1 MVRKKST
8 LVEKIMNI
16 ILNTLIVI
24 FSVLLIITIYNNI
37 QTKIL
42 KNSYSSFFGYSM
54 FEVQTGSM
62 ADTINIGDLIVV
74 KYAKNI
80 NLNDIVTYEH
90 KGEFITHR
98 VIEVYKETYVTKG
111 DFNNA
116 KDDPIAKEQI
126 VGKVIKIF
134 PHFGIFRKTLLNP
147 IVLLALIIT
156 IALAMQAFKKNK
168 KLEESLDDYETKEVK
183 GVIMGRLIDK
193 IICLIGHKNKESTL
207 KNEDN
212 VSNTEQIIT
221 NNEIINKEPLIKI
234 NQEENQIIEK
244 TDLTI
249 NNEVLDEENII
260 SKPSGIEEEITDEDD
275 LEKTM
280 FFRMVSVDQNE
291 LDSAYSQ
298 MIKEESNKSSEKVSD
313 LIVDNTIK
321 NESTEKDQSS
331 KKDLELLQKKK
342 KNFKSILDKII
353 YLKTEEINEIIDILN
368 QHDKLKVNEK
378 TIKKTFLDA
387 YIDGKYYNYCG
398 NINVE
403 YNGKNVNTK
412 MSHVIMD
419 VTNNLLK
426 EKKKNDTKYEEKV
439 AKYQELFTLV
449 LYLEQLYQEDV
460 DLEEKRKKYKNKI
473 VKILGNIYTESMLKN
488 IIQDTIKTQK
498 QYSDVIEDS
507 LEKLDTKIF
516 NLNLDTAI
524 SKTKKIYAVN
534 LEHNISFS
542 KVYSDYIVDKTYK
555 EGIVAEDKIY
565 VLMTLLLREIA
576 KNILNANHNKKYVL
590 YLPKSLYEK
599 EKKLYNVFKLFTD
612 EYAKNSIVILVK
624 YDELSKYSKLI
635 KPLIKE
641 GYHFAVD
648 LENTSKIKT
657 KDRGCIEMMD
667 YLFISRKTKEKETL
681 LENISEEAKEKLIH
695 TDIINKLGN
704 IWGE

>member
-1 MVRKKST
+1 MVIKKST
-8 LVEKIMNI
+8 LIEKIMNI
-16 ILNTLIVI
+16 ILNTLIII

-62 ADTINIGDLIVV
+62 ADTINIGDLILV
-74 KYAKNI
+74 KYTKSI
-80 NLNDIVTYEH
+80 NLNDIVTYKH

-116 KDDPIAKEQI
+116 KDDPITQEQI

-134 PHFGIFRKTLLNP
+134 PNFGIFRKTLLNP
-147 IVLLALIIT
+147 VILLALIIT
-156 IALAMQAFKKNK
+156 MALAMQAFKKNNK
-168 KLEESLDDYETKEVK
+168 FEEQTDDYETKEVK
-183 GVIMGRLIDK
+183 GVVMGKLIDK
-193 IICLIGHKNKESTL
+193 IICLIGRKNKDSTL
-207 KNEDN
+207 KKEDN
-212 VSNTEQIIT
+212 VLNIERSIT
-221 NNEIINKEPLIKI
+221 NNEIQNKEPLVK
-234 NQEENQIIEK
+234 NNLEENQIAEK
-244 TDLTI
+244 IDSIANTEQNTI
-249 NNEVLDEENII
+249 PTLEE
-260 SKPSGIEEEITDEDD
+260 IEEEQEEDD
-275 LEKTM
+275 DELEKTM

-291 LDSAYSQ
+291 LDSAYTQ
-298 MIKEESNKSSEKVSD
+298 IIKEKSSKNSEKISD
-313 LIVDNTIK
+313 LIVDTTRENT
-321 NESTEKDQSS
+321 SSEKHKSS

-342 KNFKSILDKII
+342 KNFKSILDKTI
-353 YLKTEEINEIIDILN
+353 YLKTEEIDGIVDILN
-368 QHDKLKVNEK
+368 QHDKLKINEK

-398 NINVE
+398 NVNVE

-412 MSHVIMD
+412 MSQVIINIAD
-419 VTNNLLK
+419 KLLQ

-439 AKYQELFTLV
+439 TKYQKLFTLV
-449 LYLEQLYQEDV
+449 LYLEQLYLEDI
-460 DLEEKRKKYKNKI
+460 DLEEKRKNYKNKI
-473 VKILGNIYTESMLKN
+473 LKTLGNIYTESMLKN
-488 IIQDTIKTQK
+488 IIQDTIKIQK
-498 QYSDVIEDS
+498 QYSDMIEDS
-507 LEKLDTKIF
+507 FEKLDTKIF

-534 LEHNISFS
+534 LDHNISFS

-555 EGIVAEDKIY
+555 EGIVAEDKMY
-565 VLMTLLLREIA
+565 VLMTLLLRQIA
-576 KNILNANHNKKYVL
+576 KDILNANHNKKYVL
-590 YLPKSLYEK
+590 YLPTSLYEK
-599 EKKLYNVFKLFTD
+599 EKKLYNVFKLFND
-612 EYAKNSIVILVK
+612 EYAKNSIIILVK

-635 KPLIKE
+635 KSLIKE

-648 LENTSKIKT
+648 LENTNKIKA

-667 YLFISRKTKEKETL
+667 YLFISRKTKEKEML
-681 LENISEEAKEKLIH
+681 LENISEEAKEKIIH